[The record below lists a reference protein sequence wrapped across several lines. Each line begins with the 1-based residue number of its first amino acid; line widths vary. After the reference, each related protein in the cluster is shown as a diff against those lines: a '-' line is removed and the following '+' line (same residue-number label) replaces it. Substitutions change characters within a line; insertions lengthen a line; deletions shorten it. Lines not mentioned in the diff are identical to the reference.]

1 MASVKT
7 MMENAP
13 RLAYNHYV
21 RYFSDCHFHVM
32 TMNEPNFASFFNS
45 FRDSPAGILSAN
57 AALDYIITPQSMKG
71 ENMLNAL
78 LNTMSTFSRPIGET
92 LMVMEDDLEGAY
104 SSERKHEY
112 APLLPY
118 IHGGKF
124 HFRSLE
130 ADRIIM
136 IPLLM
141 DFSQDQAVLDT
152 IYYRSI
158 AEDRINAYAE
168 ATVNG
173 MRDYYSR
180 HPDGLFEFYPFI
192 GIDPRLHSM
201 SFLEKLL
208 DRWIN
213 TSHRMHRPHT
223 VPSKPFYGIKLYPP
237 LGFCPWPDDG
247 ETLEK
252 HRYLYGFCEKHRVPI
267 ITHCDDQGF
276 RGVSA
281 QEAWAYTDPAA
292 WRTVLENY
300 PDLIIDFAHFGK
312 QYTIAAKSNVQ
323 SIAQRIRRYPDSQW
337 FLSIIA
343 LMMEFDGVY
352 SDVSFSGC
360 SPEFY
365 AQLLNYIRD
374 RKECERERILSRI
387 LFGSDFSVNLLK
399 VESYTEFLSI
409 FDRSGFTDEEIEVIG
424 ERNALAFLSFSGE
437 TAAPLC
443 RRDSIKLPE

>member
-1 MASVKT
+1 MSVDIPPYT
-7 MMENAP
+7 G
-13 RLAYNHYV
+13 YNIAM
-21 RYFSDCHFHVM
+21 RYFADCHFHAM
-32 TMNEPNFASFFNS
+32 TMNHPNFAAFFGSFY
-45 FRDSPAGILSAN
+45 DSAGALF
-57 AALDYIITPQSMKG
+57 AASTAEDYIITPQLIKSKNLVTTL
-71 ENMLNAL
+71 ENTLTA
-78 LNTMSTFSRPIGET
+78 FERPIGET
-92 LMVMEDDLEGAY
+92 YMMMEDDLAGHFSTKGKEQ
-104 SSERKHEY
+104 Y
-112 APLLPY
+112 APLEPY
-118 IHGGKF
+118 IHQGKLSIRGMDF
-124 HFRSLE
+124 
-130 ADRIIM
+130 DRMLM
-136 IPLLM
+136 IPLVM
-141 DFSQDQAVLDT
+141 DFSQDQKALDKL
-152 IYYRSI
+152 YYSFR
-158 AEDRINAYAE
+158 AEDKLLQYA
-168 ATVNG
+168 ADTVEG
-173 MRDYYSR
+173 MKRYYEG

-192 GIDPRLHSM
+192 GIDPRLHS
-201 SFLEKLL
+201 FEYLEKLL
-208 DRWIN
+208 ETYVD
-213 TSHRMHRPHT
+213 TSHLFHEPHK
-223 VPSKPFYGIKLYPP
+223 VPAKPFYGIKIYPP
-237 LGFCPWPDDG
+237 LGFSPWPNDKK
-247 ETLEK
+247 TLDK
-252 HRYLYGFCEKHRVPI
+252 HRYLYDFCQRNRVPI

-409 FDRSGFTDEEIEVIG
+409 FDRSGFTDEEIEMIG

>member
-1 MASVKT
+1 MLRGDTFLRTLTNTLMA
-7 MMENAP
+7 
-13 RLAYNHYV
+13 
-21 RYFSDCHFHVM
+21 FD
-32 TMNEPNFASFFNS
+32 
-45 FRDSPAGILSAN
+45 
-57 AALDYIITPQSMKG
+57 
-71 ENMLNAL
+71 
-78 LNTMSTFSRPIGET
+78 RPIGDT
-92 LMVMEDDLEGAY
+92 FTMMEDDLRGAF
-104 SSERKHEY
+104 SSKEKDSY
-112 APLLPY
+112 APIEPY
-118 IHGGKF
+118 IHDGKLHIRGMEF
-124 HFRSLE
+124 
-130 ADRIIM
+130 DKMIM

-141 DFSQDQAVLDT
+141 DFSQDQKELDRLYYSFPAEDKITPYIHDT
-152 IYYRSI
+152 IEGMNAYYRK
-158 AEDRINAYAE
+158 N
-168 ATVNG
+168 
-173 MRDYYSR
+173 
-180 HPDGLFEFYPFI
+180 PDGLFEFYPFA

-201 SFLEKLL
+201 RFLEDFLEKY
-208 DRWIN
+208 IN
-213 TSHRMHRPHT
+213 TSHRPHKNHAI
-223 VPSKPFYGIKLYPP
+223 PIKPFYGVKIYPP
-237 LGFCPWPDDG
+237 LGFRPWPDDR

-252 HRYLYGFCEKHRVPI
+252 HRYLYSFCEKHGVPI

-409 FDRSGFTDEEIEVIG
+409 FDRSGFTDEEIEMIG

-437 TAAPLC
+437 TATPLC